1 MKTGV
6 RQTNESLSYPN
17 IYYRTFFVAKK
28 KYPQTLKS
36 LGVRVKLK
44 YAKTTI
50 HTLRLYNVR
59 KRLLTSSSIKCGI
72 SHS

>member
-1 MKTGV
+1 MIWCCFSVQEGAVARQKTCAA
-6 RQTNESLSYPN
+6 
-17 IYYRTFFVAKK
+17 FFVAKK

-59 KRLLTSSSIKCGI
+59 KHLSTSSSIKCGI

>member
-28 KYPQTLKS
+28 YPQTLKS

-50 HTLRLYNVR
+50 YTLRLYNVR
-59 KRLLTSSSIKCGI
+59 KHISTSSSFKCGI